1 MTATVSVLLASVLA
15 LSGAPREGSALS
27 TKPAPDDTWT
37 EANRRSHRFATAPPP
52 SAGTAPELPVSEAGE
67 RKPLFSDRV
76 RDGWLFA
83 LEGVTHAPIDV
94 GVQAG
99 LEMPFGLRVFGGY
112 GWVPEAY
119 IDTLT
124 GIAARATDD
133 ARIIEVLDS
142 AHYSGRTA
150 RVTLGVRPFRKLG
163 LYLDAGYAHASLE
176 ASRALP
182 QIEIPG
188 YGTLRGGYRMRTG
201 LDLWV
206 VEVGYQVQIARRLVL
221 GAGLGATGTLDAKT
235 TIAAV
240 DGAPTDA
247 DIAAEA
253 SRRVDRAFETYGTV
267 PTLTLR
273 IGFDLI

>member
-1 MTATVSVLLASVLA
+1 MAATLSVVFASVLA
-15 LSGAPREGSALS
+15 MSGASREVSALS
-27 TKPAPDDTWT
+27 TKTPADEAWT
-37 EANRRSHRFATAPPP
+37 EANPRPHRFAAAPPP
-52 SAGTAPELPVSEAGE
+52 SATLAAEPAASEAGE

-83 LEGVTHAPIDV
+83 IEGVTHAPIDV

-99 LEMPFGLRVFGGY
+99 LETPFGLRVFGGY

-124 GIAARATDD
+124 GIAASATDD
-133 ARIIEVLDS
+133 SRILDVLDS
-142 AHYSGRTA
+142 AQYSGRTA
-150 RVTLGVRPFRKLG
+150 RVTVGVRPFRKLG

-188 YGTLRGGYRMRTG
+188 YGTLRGGYRLRTS
-201 LDLWV
+201 LNLWV
-206 VEVGYQVQIARRLVL
+206 VEIGYQLQIARRLVL
-221 GAGLGATGTLDAKT
+221 AAGLGATGTLDAET

-240 DGAPTDA
+240 GGAPTDA
-247 DIAAEA
+247 GIAAEA
-253 SRRVDRAFETYGTV
+253 SRRVDRAFESYGTV

>member
-1 MTATVSVLLASVLA
+1 MTVTVSVVLASVLA
-15 LSGAPREGSALS
+15 LSGASREVSTLS
-27 TKPAPDDTWT
+27 TKPAADDAWT
-37 EANRRSHRFATAPPP
+37 EATPRSHRFAAAPPP
-52 SAGTAPELPVSEAGE
+52 SAGVAPEPAASETGE

-76 RDGWLFA
+76 RDGWLFS

-150 RVTLGVRPFRKLG
+150 RVTIGIRPFRRLG

-188 YGTLRGGYRMRTG
+188 YGTLRGGYRMKTG

-221 GAGLGATGTLDAKT
+221 AAGLGATGTLDART

-240 DGAPTDA
+240 DGAPADA